1 MIEEL
6 KELDE
11 GIVISGDGRHD
22 SMGHSAKYCS
32 YTIFCCTKPSLV
44 HFNLVQVHVNVN
56 TVIFVRTAKMCNSFT
71 IYLLSLSFF
80 IFIWQRNEAG
90 SSQAMEYLAFQKC
103 MEFLFGKGLTLTTL
117 VTDRHLSIQKHMKE
131 SSRCKTLLWLM
142 AFKEKW
148 VDHYGNLVHVHVH
161 VHA

>member
-56 TVIFVRTAKMCNSFT
+56 TVIFVRTAKMC
-71 IYLLSLSFF
+71 
-80 IFIWQRNEAG
+80 

-131 SSRCKTLLWLM
+131 SSRCKTLL
-142 AFKEKW
+142 
-148 VDHYGNLVHVHVH
+148 
-161 VHA
+161 